1 MMRNFSAGA
10 KHIYLACGPTD
21 FRRGITG
28 LSALVT
34 MKFQLDPFEGGNV
47 FIFCN
52 KKKDAIKVL
61 RYDRNGFIL
70 AHKKLLDGM
79 RFRWPAKKEEVREI
93 TPKQIEWLLDGLE
106 IEQKWAHH
114 RKRDCSNVSDTK
126 QGVSKN

>member
-10 KHIYLACGPTD
+10 KHIYLACGATD
-21 FRRGITG
+21 FRKGIAG

-34 MKFQLDPFEGGNV
+34 MKFQLDPFEEDSV
-47 FIFCN
+47 FLFCN
-52 KKKDAIKVL
+52 KKRDAIKVL

-70 AHKKLLDGM
+70 AHKKLLDEM
-79 RFRWPAKKEEVREI
+79 RFRWPSKKEEVKEI

-114 RKRDCSNVSDTK
+114 HVKVS
-126 QGVSKN
+126 SKGSCY